1 MNVLENSI
9 KEEVISMLVSNS
21 LRNLN
26 EKRIQEIISEMDLNE
41 TIASYFNVDDNN
53 NNNSKPKHLK
63 IQEKT
68 NKIKKQ
74 QDEKFL
80 NKKRNDKQIKLVDA
94 CPHKE
99 SKHYAKNMCYN
110 CYHREGRA
118 KKAWACEHVNR
129 SHYAHG
135 MCHNC
140 YQTTHIE
147 KIKQSSA
154 QESN

>member
-9 KEEVISMLVSNS
+9 KEEVISMLITNS

-26 EKRIQEIISEMDLNE
+26 EKRIKEIISEMDLNE

-53 NNNSKPKHLK
+53 NNCKQKHLK
-63 IQEKT
+63 IQGKS

-80 NKKRNDKQIKLVDA
+80 NKKRNDKQIKLVTA
-94 CPHKE
+94 CPHQE

-118 KKAWACEHVNR
+118 KKAWACKHINR

-140 YQTTHIE
+140 YQTNHIE
-147 KIKQSSA
+147 KIKQSIP